1 MPHTKYDPMFEESK
15 FGLPTPQFQEE
26 EDTSDQPTMID
37 WNTTFRSQPTSPAT
51 SGEDDW
57 FFLSL

>member
-1 MPHTKYDPMFEESK
+1 MTYTKYDPMFEESK
-15 FGLPTPQFQEE
+15 FPAPQIREE
-26 EDTSDQPTMID
+26 EDTSDQPTLID
-37 WNTTFRSQPTSPAT
+37 WNTAFRSQPTSPAT